1 MGIVHIAFL
10 SFVTSEPIDNSL
22 DLWVSEP
29 SVFSARSRTNIFV
42 VNETI
47 LSLAYKGGGIDDSLG
62 KVFLQFFQEDFLSA
76 PADFSSF
83 THFP

>member
-1 MGIVHIAFL
+1 MVRIAFL

-22 DLWVSEP
+22 DLLVSEP

-47 LSLAYKGGGIDDSLG
+47 LSLAYKGRGNRCPPL
-62 KVFLQFFQEDFLSA
+62 
-76 PADFSSF
+76 
-83 THFP
+83 